1 MTARDY
7 SQTKPQ
13 SLARLFDA
21 ETGEAEWSADDMAA
35 ILRHQLTAPLRADLA
50 ATNPRA
56 GKTLDIVS
64 RIGPP
69 PATFG
74 ELFSHPRPPLEL
86 LELAKDFGKA
96 LRKDASCGV
105 PAGVATVI
113 YYASIVVAQLRWG
126 RRISDLDDAAL
137 RRGVDWALAQ
147 PWLDAASRDIF
158 KEAKQAQGW

>member
-1 MTARDY
+1 MTDSNY

-13 SLARLFDA
+13 SLARLLDA
-21 ETGEAEWSADDMAA
+21 EAGGGDWSAADMAA
-35 ILRHQLTAPLRADLA
+35 ILRHQLNAPLRADLS

-56 GKTLDIVS
+56 GKTLDTVS
-64 RIGPP
+64 QAGPP

-74 ELFSHPRPPLEL
+74 ELFAHPRPPLEL

-96 LRKDASCGV
+96 LRRDASCGV

-113 YYASIVVAQLRWG
+113 YYASIVAAQLRCG
-126 RRISDLDDAAL
+126 RRISDLDEAAL

-147 PWLDAASRDIF
+147 PWLDAAIRAMFEESRR
-158 KEAKQAQGW
+158 G